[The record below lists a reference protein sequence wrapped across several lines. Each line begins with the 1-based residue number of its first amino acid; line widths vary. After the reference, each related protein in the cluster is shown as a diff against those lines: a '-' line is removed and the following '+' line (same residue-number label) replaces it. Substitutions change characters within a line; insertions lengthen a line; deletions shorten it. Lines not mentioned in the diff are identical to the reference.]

1 MNVLIVIFSTSV
13 ESTIL
18 HTDVAGHESYSITI
32 GVCELYA
39 LVTNIAFWYTVRK
52 ICNWSKI
59 IRVCIEKSNDLI
71 QSNGSF
77 VPQKPCDIC
86 DKFPFINS

>member
-1 MNVLIVIFSTSV
+1 M
-13 ESTIL
+13 
-18 HTDVAGHESYSITI
+18 
-32 GVCELYA
+32 
-39 LVTNIAFWYTVRK
+39 YT
-52 ICNWSKI
+52 
-59 IRVCIEKSNDLI
+59 EKSNDLR